1 MKKNALFAAAIALSA
16 ALLPFV
22 SCSDDEE
29 ESEKLETVYAEL
41 PASVGENPFAGKT
54 WEYTSDYSDKEY
66 EYYWAFTNDTAVY
79 TYSRSYGGET
89 RIETSTYSYTYDAE
103 KSLLFLGLKSYKY
116 DSSDD
121 SEDYEYSNAEELR
134 ELYDKWYE
142 EELAEAK
149 EEGLELTDEQ
159 KKALK
164 AGYDSDFAPD
174 ILRFS
179 LVDTKKFEISENKVK
194 FTDYF
199 DGKFPTLCSFRYS
212 NYSDNFYFNYY
223 RTGCWWR
230 FGTTERNDQYLENLK
245 MSDGK
250 FSGDVTSSDWN
261 TYTFKTYGKAKGTY
275 ELANVNSTEAKITFT
290 FTEIPDGVTALSVN
304 TPYTLT
310 LDTDDTEYTLV
321 TE

>member
-54 WEYTSDYSDKEY
+54 WEYTSNYSDGEY

-121 SEDYEYSNAEELR
+121 SKDWEYSSAEELR
-134 ELYDKWYE
+134 ELYDKDYE

-164 AGYDSDFAPD
+164 AFYDSELADM
-174 ILRFS
+174 ILEFS
-179 LVDTKKFEISENKVK
+179 LVDTKKFEIADNKVK
-194 FTDYF
+194 FTYYF
-199 DGKFPTLCSFRYS
+199 DGKIPSLCSFRYYENGSDCWYCS
-212 NYSDNFYFNYY
+212 NSLSFWF
-223 RTGCWWR
+223 RTEEGSID
-230 FGTTERNDQYLENLK
+230 FHLEDLK

-250 FSGDVTSSDWN
+250 FSGDVTSWDWN
-261 TYTFKTYGKAKGTY
+261 TYTFKTYGTAKGTY

-304 TPYTLT
+304 TPYTFT
-310 LDTDDTEYTLV
+310 LNTDNTEYTLV